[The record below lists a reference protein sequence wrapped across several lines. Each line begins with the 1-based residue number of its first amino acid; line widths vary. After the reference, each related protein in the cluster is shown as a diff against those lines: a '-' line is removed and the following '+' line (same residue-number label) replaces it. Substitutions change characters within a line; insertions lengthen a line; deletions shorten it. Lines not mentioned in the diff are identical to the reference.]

1 MEPAFHQQMRKPN
14 PFPVNEPP
22 PVEVEQLKLRLQAYE
37 NRQQQLLQAIP
48 HIIWLADANKSVV
61 WVNQH
66 WCSYTGLTM
75 AASLKQ
81 DFLQAIHPEDRDR
94 FLDLWQQGE
103 IAMNQSTLIYRLF
116 QSNGTCQKFLVQ
128 LVPFILAGQ
137 VESWGA
143 IHTYLPVVNRRDI
156 AQPADTAVEVVQ
168 NYVVWQDASTTA
180 STTASAVEQSIY
192 PLAQSSI
199 VSQQAHLL
207 NALEERESRL
217 TDQNELLVQ
226 QTSELAEQRQQIE
239 QQQRQIHQTVHL
251 KSQFLATISHELR
264 TPMNAII
271 GFSQLLLRQRHY
283 LSNASQEDMLQ
294 RILSNGRNLLSL
306 INNILDLSNLEAGY
320 LALNPEN
327 LDLGLLARATVEE
340 MRSQAEQKGLTL
352 QVRSSLQTSVVLND
366 RARLHQILVILISN
380 AIKFTDSGRVLV
392 HLEESP
398 GDRICITIQDTGIGI
413 SESDIAHIF
422 ERFRQVDQS
431 QSRRYSGAGLGL
443 AIADWLIRIM
453 GGDISVESRPGQGS
467 TFRVELPRQ
476 VK

>member
-1 MEPAFHQQMRKPN
+1 MNPAFNQQMPESN
-14 PFPVNEPP
+14 PSPVEEPP
-22 PVEVEQLKLRLQAYE
+22 SREVEKLRLRLQAYE
-37 NRQQQLLQAIP
+37 TRQQQLLQAIP

-81 DFLQAIHPEDRDR
+81 DFLQALHPQDRDR
-94 FLDLWQQGE
+94 FLSLWQQAE
-103 IAMNQSTLIYRLF
+103 IAANQFTLIYRLF
-116 QSNGTCQKFLVQ
+116 QPNGTCQKFLVQ
-128 LVPFILAGQ
+128 LVPLIVSGQ

-143 IHTYLPVVNRRDI
+143 IHTHLPGVNRVNGTSVGDE
-156 AQPADTAVEVVQ
+156 AVEVVQ
-168 NYVVWQDASTTA
+168 NHAAWQGI
-180 STTASAVEQSIY
+180 SAVANVVGQS
-192 PLAQSSI
+192 AHSSQG
-199 VSQQAHLL
+199 VVASQQAHLL
-207 NALEERESRL
+207 NTLEDRENHL
-217 TDQNELLVQ
+217 TAQNELLLQ
-226 QTSELAEQRQQIE
+226 QTLQLAQQHQQIE
-239 QQQRQIHQTVHL
+239 QQQQQIQQSARL

-271 GFSQLLLRQRHY
+271 GFSQLLLRQRRY
-283 LSNASQEDMLQ
+283 LSDSSQEDMLK

-327 LDLGLLARATVEE
+327 LDLGLLIRATIEE
-340 MRSQAEQKGLTL
+340 LRSQAEQKGLTL
-352 QVRSSLQTSVVLND
+352 QVQSEAKTLFVSND

-380 AIKFTDSGRVLV
+380 AIKFTESGEILV
-392 HLEESP
+392 TLEQISS
-398 GDRICITIQDTGIGI
+398 DRILVTIQDTGIGI
-413 SESDIAHIF
+413 SKADLAHIF

-443 AIADWLIRIM
+443 AIADWLTRIM
-453 GGDISVESRPGQGS
+453 GGNISVESNPGQGS
-467 TFRVELPRQ
+467 IFRVELPQQ

>member
-1 MEPAFHQQMRKPN
+1 MNPAFNQQMPESN
-14 PFPVNEPP
+14 PSPVEEPP
-22 PVEVEQLKLRLQAYE
+22 SREVEKLKLRLQAYE
-37 NRQQQLLQAIP
+37 TRQQQLLQAIP

-81 DFLQAIHPEDRDR
+81 DFLQALHPQDRDR
-94 FLDLWQQGE
+94 FLSLWQQAE
-103 IAMNQSTLIYRLF
+103 IAANQFTLIYRLF
-116 QSNGTCQKFLVQ
+116 QPNGTCQKFLVQ
-128 LVPFILAGQ
+128 LVPFIVSGR

-143 IHTYLPVVNRRDI
+143 IHTHLPWVSHINGTQLGDE
-156 AQPADTAVEVVQ
+156 AAGGVQ
-168 NYVVWQDASTTA
+168 NYAVSQSV
-180 STTASAVEQSIY
+180 SAVANVVSQSAYSLSQGAI
-192 PLAQSSI
+192 A
-199 VSQQAHLL
+199 SQQAYLFNTL
-207 NALEERESRL
+207 QDRESRL
-217 TDQNELLVQ
+217 TAQNELLLQ
-226 QTSELAEQRQQIE
+226 QTSQLTQQQQQIE
-239 QQQRQIHQTVHL
+239 QQQQQIQQSAHL

-271 GFSQLLLRQRHY
+271 GFSQLLLRQRRY
-283 LSNASQEDMLQ
+283 LSDSSQEDMLK

-327 LDLGLLARATVEE
+327 LDLGLLVKATIEE
-340 MRSQAEQKGLTL
+340 LRSQAEHKGLTL
-352 QVRSSLQTSVVLND
+352 QVQSEAQTLFVSND

-380 AIKFTDSGRVLV
+380 AIKFTESGEILVTLEQTSSDRVLV
-392 HLEESP
+392 
-398 GDRICITIQDTGIGI
+398 TIQDTGIGI
-413 SESDIAHIF
+413 TQSDLAHIF
-422 ERFRQVDQS
+422 ERFRQADQS

-453 GGDISVESRPGQGS
+453 GGNISVESKPGQGS
-467 TFRVELPRQ
+467 IFRVELPQQ

>member
-1 MEPAFHQQMRKPN
+1 MEPAFHQQTHKPN
-14 PFPVNEPP
+14 PFPVEEPP
-22 PVEVEQLKLRLQAYE
+22 PVEVEQLRLRLQAYE

-156 AQPADTAVEVVQ
+156 AQPADTAVEFVQ
-168 NYVVWQDASTTA
+168 NCATWQDA
-180 STTASAVEQSIY
+180 STTASAVEQSTY
-192 PLAQSSI
+192 PIAQSSI
-199 VSQQAHLL
+199 VAQQAHLL
-207 NALEERESRL
+207 NTLGERESRL
-217 TDQNELLVQ
+217 TAQNELLVQ
-226 QTSELAEQRQQIE
+226 QTSKLAQQRQQIE

-352 QVRSSLQTSVVLND
+352 QVRSGLQTLVVLND
-366 RARLHQILVILISN
+366 RARLHQILMRSN
-380 AIKFTDSGRVLV
+380 SRTQVGFWFTWKKF
-392 HLEESP
+392 
-398 GDRICITIQDTGIGI
+398 
-413 SESDIAHIF
+413 
-422 ERFRQVDQS
+422 
-431 QSRRYSGAGLGL
+431 L
-443 AIADWLIRIM
+443 AIASASPSTIRALA
-453 GGDISVESRPGQGS
+453 SANL
-467 TFRVELPRQ
+467 T
-476 VK
+476 